1 MKTIFRLSFFIVALA
16 FVVSS
21 CSTPQGT
28 MSNGAAAASRGKF
41 TGTWTISSI
50 SYNGI
55 VESAVQNVFDQSAPS
70 TFRGSTWNL
79 TNSGN
84 GLYTLTNGTSQTIF
98 WSVNNTDPNGQI
110 LQFKKIYQGD
120 KAKNVTAGY
129 QLYVVSNDG
138 STMVLKSPIGV
149 GASTAYIIYTFSK
162 TK

>member
-1 MKTIFRLSFFIVALA
+1 MKTTFRISFFIAALS
-16 FVVSS
+16 FVIAS
-21 CSTPQGT
+21 CSTPKGT
-28 MSNGAAAASRGKF
+28 TTSGTAAAGRGKF

-110 LQFKKIYQGD
+110 FQFKKIYQGD

-149 GASTAYIIYTFSK
+149 GSGTAYVIYTFNK